1 MLYSH
6 LTREYRELCRAHQ
19 LLQARCGKNQ
29 IQGWCLPSS
38 LSLSHWNNVILRI
51 IFYSDVEREEK
62 QLRYYQVKLEAAETK
77 LRDFEKYFS
86 EQEEDQSDLT
96 KKLIDERESQTLK
109 IFHLSEKLKI
119 VLEREQTLRAEVQE
133 AKDQSEL
140 LEFRVLELE
149 ECQER
154 EKVIKR
160 R

>member
-1 MLYSH
+1 MSSSPTPAGSLWQTSD
-6 LTREYRELCRAHQ
+6 TRLVS
-19 LLQARCGKNQ
+19 GGNKG
-29 IQGWCLPSS
+29 ISS
-38 LSLSHWNNVILRI
+38 QF

-119 VLEREQTLRAEVQE
+119 VLEREQTLKAEVQE

-154 EKVIKR
+154 EKVIKLR
-160 R
+160 

>member
-1 MLYSH
+1 M
-6 LTREYRELCRAHQ
+6 
-19 LLQARCGKNQ
+19 
-29 IQGWCLPSS
+29 
-38 LSLSHWNNVILRI
+38 
-51 IFYSDVEREEK
+51 EREEK

-77 LRDFEKYFS
+77 LRDFDVYFS

-154 EKVIKR
+154 EKVIKQR
-160 R
+160 

>member
-1 MLYSH
+1 MD
-6 LTREYRELCRAHQ
+6 CN
-19 LLQARCGKNQ
+19 KK
-29 IQGWCLPSS
+29 
-38 LSLSHWNNVILRI
+38 I

-86 EQEEDQSDLT
+86 EQDQEDQADLT
-96 KKLIDERESQTLK
+96 KKLIEERESQTLK
-109 IFHLSEKLKI
+109 IFHLSEKLAV
-119 VLEREQTLRAEVQE
+119 VLEREQTLKAEVQE